1 MKKTRQEMIRQIIE
15 ENSVGTQEELLAILI
30 DRGVNV
36 TQATVSRD
44 IKEMRIVKKSN
55 LNGEYKYFL
64 PKENE
69 VQEDHRLY
77 SIIANA
83 ILSTDV
89 AMNTVVVKCHPGTAA
104 AVASAADAL
113 NSKRMIAGTIAGND
127 TVFALCYSL
136 EDAEKAKKIVDEMF
150 GL

>member
-1 MKKTRQEMIRQIIE
+1 MKKNRQELIRQIIE
-15 ENSVGTQEELLAILI
+15 ENSIGTQEELLSILI

-44 IKEMRIVKKSN
+44 IKEMRIVKKSDV
-55 LNGEYKYFL
+55 GGVYKYYL
-64 PKENE
+64 PDVNE
-69 VQEDHRLY
+69 TRGDDRLFA
-77 SIIANA
+77 IIANA

-104 AVASAADAL
+104 AVAAAADAL
-113 NSKRMIAGTIAGND
+113 NSKRMIAGTIAGDD
-127 TVFALCYSL
+127 TVFALCYTV
-136 EDAEKAKKIVDEMF
+136 EDAVKAKKIVDEMF